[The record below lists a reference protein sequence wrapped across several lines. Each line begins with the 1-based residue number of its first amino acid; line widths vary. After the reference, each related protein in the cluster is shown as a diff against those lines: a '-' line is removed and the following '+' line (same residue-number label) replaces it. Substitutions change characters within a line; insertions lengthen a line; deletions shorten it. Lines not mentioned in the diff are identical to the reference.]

1 MCSVYNYYVNPKGYG
16 KFIYHVK
23 RTIYRFDK
31 ISAKGKISENGVII
45 TLFDKSN
52 SVNILVPFDTYNK
65 IVEALTLGNYSA
77 LCILQFDRFILAAA
91 FNEFYSSKF
100 I

>member
-31 ISAKGKISENGVII
+31 ISAKGKISE
-45 TLFDKSN
+45 KWS
-52 SVNILVPFDTYNK
+52 YN
-65 IVEALTLGNYSA
+65 Y
-77 LCILQFDRFILAAA
+77 FI
-91 FNEFYSSKF
+91 
-100 I
+100 